1 MLLQKVFHPISRHK
15 TKKEM
20 SSVVFICLQEGIT
33 SKVFLSQYRSSV
45 RTVHLILA
53 RFFLVALLTLFPNF
67 FFSLLLY
74 SITETSFRPCFFFF
88 YLLLKTALWKNT
100 VQDVKIGFTS
110 LNFVDGRRKE
120 TKFPEKKKL
129 HSMVQSGSNFCK
141 LQTNL

>member
-1 MLLQKVFHPISRHK
+1 MDTRDFIIFYTKFIEAQIRDRQGIQWNNWHIEGFLWINLIVQKLSMLLQKVFHPISRHK

-67 FFSLLLY
+67 FFFLLLY
-74 SITETSFRPCFFFF
+74 SITETSFLPS
-88 YLLLKTALWKNT
+88 LLLFL
-100 VQDVKIGFTS
+100 
-110 LNFVDGRRKE
+110 LFV
-120 TKFPEKKKL
+120 T
-129 HSMVQSGSNFCK
+129 
-141 LQTNL
+141 

>member
-1 MLLQKVFHPISRHK
+1 MLLQKVFYPISRHK

-67 FFSLLLY
+67 FFFLLLY

-120 TKFPEKKKL
+120 TNKKL
-129 HSMVQSGSNFCK
+129 RSMVQSGSNFCK